1 LSKTGFREWRTTQ
14 GHECRANARDGEIT
28 TNSDSTESASL
39 RISGAKSSCTF
50 DCTSKFSGACT
61 PNLRK
66 IFFGLNWVTS
76 DEGTGPEDDV
86 VDIFNVSSGSEG
98 AIGAGVAKSFMGGE
112 IGVTLRWAVW
122 GLGPGLLVSNVVEVS
137 VVTGGRY
144 MLSKDVG
151 LVSRVVLAGS
161 FSSSSSGSEE
171 RPPSSSY
178 WIATGSPKRELTAP
192 TPPVYKRKQAVH

>member
-1 LSKTGFREWRTTQ
+1 
-14 GHECRANARDGEIT
+14 
-28 TNSDSTESASL
+28 
-39 RISGAKSSCTF
+39 
-50 DCTSKFSGACT
+50 
-61 PNLRK
+61 
-66 IFFGLNWVTS
+66 
-76 DEGTGPEDDV
+76 
-86 VDIFNVSSGSEG
+86 
-98 AIGAGVAKSFMGGE
+98 MGGE

-178 WIATGSPKRELTAP
+178 
-192 TPPVYKRKQAVH
+192 